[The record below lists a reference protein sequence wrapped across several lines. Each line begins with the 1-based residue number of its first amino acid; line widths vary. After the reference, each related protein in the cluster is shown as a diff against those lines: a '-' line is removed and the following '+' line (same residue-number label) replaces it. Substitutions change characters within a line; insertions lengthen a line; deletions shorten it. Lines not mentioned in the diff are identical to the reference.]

1 MPSRFPTVLMPKLL
15 GLNLRD
21 DKMRLNPGECE
32 TATNV
37 ICNPDGSAERIT
49 GYTEKLASSLG
60 TSYCGSLAEFE
71 KWDGTIE
78 TYFEYNGTLYQ
89 LDTATWTYRQ
99 VLSGLLAGAR
109 IGYAFYN
116 NYIFFGNGYD
126 VNKKIVPEFIHYTDR
141 AAITTAVATT
151 TASAITLAEAIRTD
165 YNAHRVSTTYHN
177 AADATNTVAAATAT
191 DLATCITLANELKVD
206 INAHRSQS
214 GVHPATDAYHEIEAA
229 DATSGPNLNTLVND
243 LRLGYNQHIG
253 AGKALNWCIAGP
265 STAPT
270 VGVTSSSGLDIGVY
284 NWVYTHY
291 NKVDGT
297 ESAPSPLGTAT
308 TIAGQQRALLSV
320 MDNSTDPQ
328 VTHKRIYRTVVD
340 GAIYYRV
347 DEITNIKTTYTD
359 STTDANLGTILETAD
374 YVVVPPTNNFI
385 VFKDRIYLAGDPDNP
400 YRLYFTEATW
410 PERYN
415 SAYNYLDHDISITG
429 LAQIESGLFVFEK
442 HKTWLRS
449 GTSPFNMSLMQIS
462 EKEGCTNPN
471 AITYIDKYPI
481 WLSSYGIRGW
491 NGSSFERMSDL
502 IDKQMLT
509 KNLDSAC
516 LVYDGLNDL
525 VYVIV
530 ANS

>member
-1 MPSRFPTVLMPKLL
+1 MPKLL
-15 GLNLRD
+15 GLNLQD
-21 DKMRLNPGECE
+21 DKMRLNPGELE

-37 ICNPDGSAERIT
+37 ICNQDGSAERIT
-49 GYTEKLASSLG
+49 GYTNKLASSLG
-60 TSYCGSLAEFE
+60 TSYCASLAEFQ

-89 LDTATWTYRQ
+89 LDTLTWTYRQ
-99 VLSGLLAGAR
+99 VTAGLLAGAR

-126 VNKKIVPEFIHYTDR
+126 ENKKIIPDFIHYTDR

-151 TASAITLAEAIRTD
+151 TATAIVLAEAIRTD
-165 YNAHRVSTTYHN
+165 YNVHRVSTAQHN
-177 AADATNTVAAATAT
+177 AADSTNTIAAATAT
-191 DLATCITLANELKVD
+191 DLATCLTLANELLTD
-206 INAHRSQS
+206 YNAHRSQA
-214 GVHPATDAYHEIEAA
+214 GIHPAADAYHLIEAA
-229 DATSGPNLNTLVND
+229 AATSGPNLNILVNEMKIQ
-243 LRLGYNQHIG
+243 YNQHIG
-253 AGKALNWCIAGP
+253 AGKVMKWCIATP
-265 STAPT
+265 ITLPT
-270 VGVTSSSGLDIGVY
+270 IVATSSSGLGIGVY

-297 ESAPSPLGTAT
+297 ESAPSPLGTVT
-308 TIAGQQRALLSV
+308 TTAGQQRALLSV

-328 VTHKRIYRTVVD
+328 ATHKRIYRTVVG

-359 STTDANLGTILETAD
+359 STTDANLGLILDTAS
-374 YVVVPPTNNFI
+374 YAVIPSTSILMVY
-385 VFKDRIYLAGDPDNP
+385 KDRIYAAGDPGNP
-400 YRLYFTEATW
+400 FRLYFTEATY

-415 SAYNYLDHDISITG
+415 SDYNYLDHDIAVTG

-471 AITYIDKYPI
+471 AVAYVDKYPI

-502 IDKQMLT
+502 IDKQLLT
-509 KNLDSAC
+509 KNLDNAC
-516 LVYDGLNDL
+516 LVYDGLKDL
-525 VYVIV
+525 IYVIV
-530 ANS
+530 ASS